1 MKIQKEFIEISIQ
14 TNSNIEPLI
23 ILSQKICIF
32 QNNNV
37 MSFQKFV
44 YVLLMIV

>member
-14 TNSNIEPLI
+14 TNSKIEPLI
-23 ILSQKICIF
+23 ILSQKIFIF
-32 QNNNV
+32 QNNV